1 MSDSLRRPAGG
12 AGGLRALAGPTV
24 LTLVALAILV
34 GLGAWQL
41 QRRAWKRTMLAELA
55 AAAHQP
61 EIAFAGGDEPGLAFR
76 RARVAC
82 TVRDAVPEQGAGTSL
97 AGHAGFSHRVRCRQN
112 VLVDLGWSPRLSPAT
127 ALTFD
132 RTFHGVL
139 VDRSTPTRRASPRY
153 VLIATDPVSP
163 LAPSAPPTA
172 ASIPDNHL
180 AYAVQWFAFAGVLLA
195 IYALYAARLVRNRTT
210 IELRPDSD

>member
-1 MSDSLRRPAGG
+1 MTGRPRRPARG
-12 AGGLRALAGPTV
+12 AGRLRALAGPTL

-34 GLGAWQL
+34 SLGAWQL
-41 QRRAWKRTMLAELA
+41 QRRAWKQALLADLA
-55 AAAHQP
+55 AAARQP
-61 EIAFAGGDEPGLAFR
+61 EIAFAGGDGPGLAFR

-82 TVRDAVPEQGAGTSL
+82 TVRDAVPEQSAGASL
-97 AGHAGFSHRVRCRQN
+97 AGRSGFSHRVRCQQN
-112 VLVDLGWSPRLSPAT
+112 MLVDLGWSPRLSPGT

-153 VLIATDPVSP
+153 VLIAADALAP

-210 IELRPDSD
+210 IELHPDSD